1 MSGLHLTLQMD
12 SLSVQ
17 KYMYVLVR
25 SWTFLMRHGFS
36 LDAEVLVICIP
47 WSYEFSGRKQ
57 KAHKNVFNRTSP
69 GALHPNVAL
78 SSEMFSTTR
87 QSTGSSYKEVIVPNK
102 LQVAPSSVIHKRTE
116 IHVWKWMSC
125 CVKPA
130 AYAERERP
138 VTAVSVAHKVSAETQ
153 EDSSPPTRQED
164 DRRSQR
170 QAAGDRYDNFGKKK

>member
-1 MSGLHLTLQMD
+1 
-12 SLSVQ
+12 
-17 KYMYVLVR
+17 
-25 SWTFLMRHGFS
+25 
-36 LDAEVLVICIP
+36 
-47 WSYEFSGRKQ
+47 
-57 KAHKNVFNRTSP
+57 
-69 GALHPNVAL
+69 
-78 SSEMFSTTR
+78 
-87 QSTGSSYKEVIVPNK
+87 
-102 LQVAPSSVIHKRTE
+102 
-116 IHVWKWMSC
+116 MSC